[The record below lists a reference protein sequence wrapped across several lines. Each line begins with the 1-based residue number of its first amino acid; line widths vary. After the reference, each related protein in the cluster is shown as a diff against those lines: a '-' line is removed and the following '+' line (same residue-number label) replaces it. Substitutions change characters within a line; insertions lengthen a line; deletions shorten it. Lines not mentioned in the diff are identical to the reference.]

1 MGLIG
6 SDNKENCS
14 IKHPTIARKPSI
26 PLLNAYLAEQISI
39 EQIEPF
45 SNSENSKSEDD
56 ELIDPSYAMD
66 YISDIMNL
74 LYTLEKKYPIRS
86 SFLTNTSASG
96 IITVANGSAIR
107 PWKLTTKHRTIV
119 VGWIIQL
126 FYARFHLSQD
136 AMHM

>member
-14 IKHPTIARKPSI
+14 SKYPPTICKKVSI
-26 PLLNAYLAEQISI
+26 PLLDTYLAEQMIM
-39 EQIEPF
+39 EQIEPL
-45 SNSENSKSEDD
+45 STNENSKSEDD

-66 YISDIMNL
+66 YIADIMNL
-74 LYTLEKKYPIRS
+74 LYTLEKKYPIQS
-86 SFLTNTSASG
+86 SFLTNSSSV
-96 IITVANGSAIR
+96 ITTMANGSAIK
-107 PWKLTTKHRTIV
+107 PWKLTAKHRLIV

-126 FYARFHLSQD
+126 FYTRFHLSQD